1 MEKHVDKPLKLN
13 LSKILWYDAEY
24 DHSARQV
31 ETGQDKLPSVSD
43 EV

>member
-1 MEKHVDKPLKLN
+1 MNCERSC
-13 LSKILWYDAEY
+13 SKVNFMLYDAEY
-24 DHSARQV
+24 DHSARQA